1 MFHSYTGRR
10 NLYLHECLYISLIA
24 RATAVRKIH
33 WLYQEKVAFRIMLF
47 MDSSLP
53 LGADDDMLAEMCN
66 FQLQHRVIEISI
78 LLWRIGTLT
87 GLRQLGYSGSR
98 STFTNLR

>member
-47 MDSSLP
+47 INSSLP
-53 LGADDDMLAEMCN
+53 LGVDDSVLAEMCDV
-66 FQLQHRVIEISI
+66 QLRQSMIDGIWI
-78 LLWRIGTLT
+78 LLLRIG
-87 GLRQLGYSGSR
+87 S
-98 STFTNLR
+98 

>member
-47 MDSSLP
+47 INSSLP
-53 LGADDDMLAEMCN
+53 LGVDDSVLAEMCDV
-66 FQLQHRVIEISI
+66 QLSVN
-78 LLWRIGTLT
+78 LWCAPVGPTHHHLQGGTP
-87 GLRQLGYSGSR
+87 
-98 STFTNLR
+98 